1 MMTVEQTKAMERL
14 AAERR
19 PFVVATVVR
28 ARRPTSVRPGD
39 AAIVLGDGTIEGFV
53 GGVCAESSVRLHA
66 LRALET
72 GEPLLLRLV
81 PGDVARDRA
90 PAELMDGAVVEHN
103 PCLSGGSLEIF
114 LQPHLPANRV
124 VVVGTSPIAR
134 ALAELARAAG
144 YEDCLVS
151 SADVEP
157 VKGAAAVVVASH
169 GAGEEQVLVAAL
181 EAGVPYV
188 ALVASPKRGAAVRS
202 ELAVAS
208 ELAMQVH
215 TPAGFDIGARTPT
228 EIAISILAEMV
239 AVHHA
244 HPGSP
249 AELQSSTTPEVDVI
263 TPPVTGIAV
272 DPVCGMNV
280 ATVSASPRLVVDGET
295 VWFCSDG
302 CRATYGREHALG

>member
-1 MMTVEQTKAMERL
+1 VEQTKEMERL
-14 AAERR
+14 AAERQ

-39 AAIVLGDGTIEGFV
+39 GAIVLGDGTIEGFV

-81 PGDVARDRA
+81 PSDGEGEGAS
-90 PAELMDGAVVEHN
+90 PELTEGAVVEHN

-114 LQPHLPANRV
+114 LEPHLPANHV
-124 VVVGTSPIAR
+124 VVVGVSPIAR
-134 ALAELARAAG
+134 ALVQLARAAD
-144 YEDCLVS
+144 YDCTVGS
-151 SADVEP
+151 AADVGPLE
-157 VKGAAAVVVASH
+157 GAAAVIVASH

-188 ALVASPKRGAAVRS
+188 ALVASPKRGAIVRS

-208 ELAMQVH
+208 ELAGQVH

-249 AELQSSTTPEVDVI
+249 ADLPERATTREVEVV
-263 TPPVTGIAV
+263 TPSVTGVAV
-272 DPVCGMNV
+272 DPVCGMTV
-280 ATVSASPRLVVDGET
+280 ATVAASPHLVLDGET
-295 VWFCSDG
+295 VWFCSEG
-302 CRATYGREHALG
+302 CRAGHAAEHAVG